1 MGTRRN
7 AQESVPAGG
16 RLVSRTRRLDDA
28 PLSALVRAAERPHAI
43 WTAPNEPAVLARGA
57 AAFVTASG
65 TDRFASVRE
74 QAATVFSSID
84 RPDAAPHVARPRF
97 VGGFSFHDRHD
108 ATGVWDGFP
117 GAGFVLPHVQ
127 FTVTDD
133 ATYLTVN
140 EYGADATPAS
150 VERTLDKVA
159 AAARDTTH
167 GDLAAPPGVRR
178 TERTTDRETWRDQ
191 VEQVVERIE
200 SGTLEKA
207 VLAQSLR
214 AELDG
219 AFSLPDAFDRLADAY
234 PDCFRFAFRANGGR
248 TFFGAT
254 PERLVTR
261 HGGRLETGALAS
273 TAPRGD
279 TPAEDDALEADL
291 RNSEKYQH
299 EHQLVADS
307 IRDQLDGHARNVATG
322 DQQVRKLTNVQH
334 LFTPISAD
342 TDDHVLA
349 LADAL
354 HPTPAVGGLPP
365 AAALDAIR
373 EIETFDRGW
382 YAAPVGWFDADGDG
396 TFAVALRSAVA
407 DDGAATLFAG
417 NGIVADSDP
426 DTEWEEVLLKYR
438 PILDALE

>member
-16 RLVSRTRRLDDA
+16 RLVSRTRRLDDT
-28 PLSALVRAAERPHAI
+28 PLTALVRATERPHAV
-43 WTAPNEPAVLARGA
+43 WTAPSEPAVLARGA
-57 AAFVTASG
+57 AAYITTAG
-65 TDRFASVRE
+65 TNRFDAVRE
-74 QAATVFSSID
+74 QAATVFASVD
-84 RPDAAPHVARPRF
+84 RPDAAPRAARPRF
-97 VGGFSFHDRHD
+97 VGGFSFHTQHD
-108 ATGVWDGFP
+108 NTGVWDGFP

-150 VERTLDKVA
+150 VDRTLDNVA
-159 AAARDTTH
+159 TDARVDDDA
-167 GDLAAPPGVRR
+167 GPPPGIRE
-178 TERTTDRETWRDQ
+178 TARTTDRETWR
-191 VEQVVERIE
+191 EQVKRVVARIE
-200 SGTLEKA
+200 SGDLEKA

-214 AELDG
+214 ATLD
-219 AFSLPDAFDRLADAY
+219 APFSLPDTFERLGDAY
-234 PDCFRFAFRANGGR
+234 PDCFRFAFHANGGG

-279 TPAEDDALEADL
+279 TPAGDDALEADL
-291 RNSEKYQH
+291 RESAKFQH

-307 IRDQLDGHARNVATG
+307 IRRQLDGHVRNVATG
-322 DQQVRKLTNVQH
+322 EQGVRKLTNVQH

-342 TDDHVLA
+342 TDEHVLS
-349 LADAL
+349 LVDAL

-365 AAALDAIR
+365 ADALDAIR
-373 EIETFDRGW
+373 EIEAFDRGW

-396 TFAVALRSAVA
+396 TFAVGIRSAVA
-407 DDGAATLFAG
+407 HDRTVTLFAG

-426 DTEWEEVLLKYR
+426 DAEWAEVLLKYR